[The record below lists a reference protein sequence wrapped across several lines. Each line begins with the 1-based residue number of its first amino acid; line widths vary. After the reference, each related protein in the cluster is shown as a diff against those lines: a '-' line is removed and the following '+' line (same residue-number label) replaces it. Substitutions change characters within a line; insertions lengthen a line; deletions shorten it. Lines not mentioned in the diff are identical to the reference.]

1 MVTAYVLI
9 DISIEV
15 DAKDA
20 LEAIR
25 GVNGVKLANLVVG
38 PNDCI
43 AYIETESQDTA
54 MATLKAIRA
63 IPGIL
68 RTDMRTAAEL

>member
-9 DISIEV
+9 DISTEV
-15 DAKDA
+15 DEKDA
-20 LEAIR
+20 LESIR
-25 GVNGVKLANLVVG
+25 GVAGVRLAHLVVG

-43 AYIETESQDTA
+43 AYVECESQDEA
-54 MATLKAIRA
+54 MAMLKAIRA

>member
-9 DISIEV
+9 DISTEV

-20 LEAIR
+20 LEMIR
-25 GVNGVKLANLVVG
+25 AVDGIKLAHLVVG

-43 AYIETESQDTA
+43 VYLEVESQDKA

-63 IPGIL
+63 IPGVL